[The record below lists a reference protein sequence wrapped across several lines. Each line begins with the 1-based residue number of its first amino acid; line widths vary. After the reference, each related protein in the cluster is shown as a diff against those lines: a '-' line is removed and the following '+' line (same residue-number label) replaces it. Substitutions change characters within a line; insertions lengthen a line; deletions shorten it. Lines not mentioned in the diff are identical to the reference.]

1 MAIPERKHDMKVLIR
16 GAGDIATGI
25 ALRLHRSGIKV
36 IMTDIEH
43 PLSVRRTVC
52 FSEAVR
58 YGEHTVEGVKG
69 ILVKDRIAAENAWL
83 SGSIPVIIDPEASCK
98 AWVNPDAIV
107 DAILAKRN
115 LGTQISD
122 AGIVIGIGP
131 GFCAG
136 TDCDAVIETQRGH
149 TLGRAIYEGTAIPDT
164 GVPGKIGGY
173 DKERI
178 VRAAADGVFRTC
190 KVIGD
195 MVTADEIVGTVE
207 GVPVRASISGCLR
220 GLIADG
226 TIVRKGLK
234 CGDVDPRG
242 IASYSK
248 LASDK
253 ALAVGGGVLEAIMH
267 FKSLQSQPE
276 WTVVKP
282 RVIAQERGRERM

>member
-1 MAIPERKHDMKVLIR
+1 MKVLIR

-58 YGEHTVEGVKG
+58 YGEHTVEGVRG
-69 ILVKDRIAAENAWL
+69 VLVTERAQAELVWL
-83 SGSIPVIIDPEASCK
+83 RGEIPVIVDPEAACSM
-98 AWVNPDAIV
+98 WVDPDAIV

-115 LGTQISD
+115 LGTCIDD

-136 TDCDAVIETQRGH
+136 VDCHAVIETQRGH
-149 TLGRAIYEGTAIPDT
+149 TLGRVIYEGTAIPDT

-178 VRAAADGVFRTC
+178 VRAPADGVFRTTRE
-190 KVIGD
+190 IGD
-195 MVTADEIVGTVE
+195 MVEADEIVGTVE
-207 GVPVRASISGCLR
+207 GAAVRAAIGGCLR

-226 TIVRKGLK
+226 TVVRKGLK

-242 IASYSK
+242 VASYSK

-253 ALAVGGGVLEAIMH
+253 ALAVGGGVLEAVMH
-267 FKSLQSQPE
+267 FKALEMKTE
-276 WTVVKP
+276 WKKVEKKL
-282 RVIAQERGRERM
+282 IAKERGIERM

>member
-1 MAIPERKHDMKVLIR
+1 MKVLIR

-25 ALRLHRSGIKV
+25 ALRLHRSGFKV

-58 YGEHTVEGVKG
+58 YGEHTVEGVRG
-69 ILVKDRIAAENAWL
+69 VLVTDSCEAERAWL
-83 SGSIPVIIDPEASCK
+83 GGDIPVIVDPQAECAM
-98 AWVNPDAIV
+98 WVCPDAVV

-115 LGTQISD
+115 TGTSIDD
-122 AGIVIGIGP
+122 AKIVIGIGP

-136 TDCDAVIETQRGH
+136 EDCHAVIETQRGH
-149 TLGRAIYEGTAIPDT
+149 TLGRAIYDGAAIPDT
-164 GVPGKIGGY
+164 GIPGKIGGY

-178 VRAAADGVFRTC
+178 VRASADGVFRTC
-190 KVIGD
+190 REIGD
-195 MVTADEIVGTVE
+195 MVAADEIVGTVD
-207 GVPVRASISGCLR
+207 GAPVRALISGCLR

-242 IASYSK
+242 VASYSK

-253 ALAVGGGVLEAIMH
+253 ALAIGGGVLEAIMYFRSH
-267 FKSLQSQPE
+267 EAKPE
-276 WTVVKP
+276 WK
-282 RVIAQERGRERM
+282 RVEIRRALPERGRERM